1 MSSRLE
7 INELLRWIA
16 LPQYFAMQW
25 AVTSGSSLR
34 LFPDSTRD
42 TRHDSW
48 KYGCYSFLLHC
59 MSLLDA
65 AGTIGQCKLRARRS
79 MLSVMEWLF
88 GRLTFVTFDRIPAT
102 FIITGFL
109 VGIDELA
116 LQLEEP
122 FSVLPQHAMTANSI
136 GKVAAESVDWRK
148 TDYERMI
155 DAANNGTFQ

>member
-1 MSSRLE
+1 V
-7 INELLRWIA
+7 RWNG
-16 LPQYFAMQW
+16 LP
-25 AVTSGSSLR
+25 
-34 LFPDSTRD
+34 
-42 TRHDSW
+42 
-48 KYGCYSFLLHC
+48 CY
-59 MSLLDA
+59 
-65 AGTIGQCKLRARRS
+65 R
-79 MLSVMEWLF
+79 
-88 GRLTFVTFDRIPAT
+88 RLTFVTFDRIPAT

-155 DAANNGTFQ
+155 DTANNGTFH